1 MSKIGLAILAVMLT
15 SSEFG
20 FSQAAT
26 ATQARTPI
34 SGSMSVPIS
43 VGKDVR
49 FFTIA
54 KKCTIKRYRRPH

>member
-1 MSKIGLAILAVMLT
+1 MLAL
-15 SSEFG
+15 SGFE
-20 FSQAAT
+20 FSQATT
-26 ATQARTPI
+26 ATQLRTPI
-34 SGSMSVPIS
+34 SGSMSASIS